1 MPKRIHTFIGL
12 MALSLSLSACTP
24 LLETRAAA
32 NMASPSASGQAIP
45 ASPSKPPLSSDDP
58 ASDPSIRIL
67 VNKMRSLDADY
78 APDDLVRVDVPTV
91 LKNEEV
97 NQLRKEAAD
106 ALKALFAGAEIAGFK
121 LYARSGYRSYQTQTA
136 LFAGYV
142 KNHGEKEA
150 NRFSAKAGQSE
161 HQTGL
166 AMDITSDSVSLQLSE
181 DFDDTQEGQWV
192 REHAPEYGF
201 IIRYPKDKEDVTGYM
216 YEPWHLRYLGA
227 KLATD
232 VARSGLTY
240 DEYVAKTENGGNPA

>member
-1 MPKRIHTFIGL
+1 
-12 MALSLSLSACTP
+12 MALSLSLTACTH

-32 NMASPSASGQAIP
+32 NVPSPSSSGQAIP
-45 ASPSKPPLSSDDP
+45 ITPSTPPISSDDP
-58 ASDPSIRIL
+58 ASDPSIQIL
-67 VNKMRSLDADY
+67 VNKQKSLDADY
-78 APDDLVRVDVPTV
+78 APEDLVRVDVPTV
-91 LKNEEV
+91 LKSEEV

-106 ALKALFAGAEIAGFK
+106 ALKALFAGAETAGFK
-121 LYARSGYRSYQTQTA
+121 LYARSGYRSYKTQTA

-150 NRFSAKAGQSE
+150 NRFSARAGQSE

-181 DFDDTQEGQWV
+181 DFGDTEEGQWV

-201 IIRYPKDKEDVTGYM
+201 IVRYPKGKEDITGYM
-216 YEPWHLRYLGA
+216 YEPWHLRYLGT
-227 KLATD
+227 KLAAD

-240 DEYVAKTENGGNPA
+240 DEYAAKAADGGNPS